1 MSAVSVRLEGLPGS
15 TRPRIQG
22 RSVSASG
29 AVRPAHAHFSPT
41 YEAWRKGAHAEI
53 KAAIRE
59 RRMRPIAGMVEVHI
73 EVVVVAPMR
82 PALRKG
88 AARSYFIGKPDVDN
102 AAKGCLDALV
112 SGGVL
117 ADDSQ
122 VVCLTV
128 RRVRGAV
135 AAHEP
140 AGAGYARERSCCDVT
155 VTPLEVSDG
164 L

>member
-29 AVRPAHAHFSPT
+29 AVRPAHAHFT
-41 YEAWRKGAHAEI
+41 DGYTAWRKAAHATI

-59 RRMRPIAGMVEVHI
+59 RRMRPIAGMVEVHV

-88 AARSYFIGKPDVDN
+88 AARAYFVGKPDVDN

-140 AGAGYARERSCCDVT
+140 AGAGYARERSCCDVV
-155 VTPLEVSDG
+155 VTPLEVSDVG
-164 L
+164 

>member
-15 TRPRIQG
+15 TRPRVDRG
-22 RSVSASG
+22 RAHLG
-29 AVRPAHAHFSPT
+29 AT
-41 YEAWRKGAHAEI
+41 YTAWRKAAHAEI

-88 AARSYFIGKPDVDN
+88 AARACFIGKPDVDN

-155 VTPLEVSDG
+155 VTPLEVSDVG
-164 L
+164 